1 MVASRMAVALS
12 ESQQGKVDFLALY
25 DLWGILEFVSF
36 IKASMIGKIS
46 PILGKE
52 NPLNVLYLS
61 WSLQALQS

>member
-36 IKASMIGKIS
+36 VKASMIGKIS
-46 PILGKE
+46 PILGK
-52 NPLNVLYLS
+52 
-61 WSLQALQS
+61 